1 MDLDDEIERKKLEAL
16 DLTDD
21 VIEIILAKKRL
32 QRQKKLLLNP
42 EPIAEPIKQPEPTYY
57 PPQPQPEPQ
66 PDPVME
72 LPDIIPPAEEATVF
86 PVFIPKYILPWNR
99 KKYAQRI

>member
-32 QRQKKLLLNP
+32 QRQKKMLLNP
-42 EPIAEPIKQPEPTYY
+42 EPVVEPIKEPEPTYY
-57 PPQPQPEPQ
+57 PPQSQPEP
-66 PDPVME
+66 VLE
-72 LPDIIPPAEEATVF
+72 IPDIIPEAEILQ
-86 PVFIPKYILPWNR
+86 PISISIPKHILPWNR
-99 KKYAQRI
+99 KKYTQRI